1 MLETRLMASSPKTS
15 DAASRM
21 SWLRKGS
28 GGTPGTYNDPGTVA
42 KPPRRAAAGPRP
54 HIPPMEWQ
62 APAVVLDA
70 RPLGEG
76 AAVVSLLTEAHGR
89 HAGLARGGASR
100 AQAPVWQSGN
110 LVEARWV
117 ARLADQLGSLQ
128 GELVHPAAALAMED
142 PLALSLLSSACAVA
156 EGALPDREPHARA
169 FHGLVSLIARLQ
181 REGAASLLPDYVRW
195 EAELLAELGYGLD
208 LSRCA
213 LTGTHEELGH
223 VSPKSGR
230 AVSRAAAGP
239 WAGRLLPLPPFLLGS
254 QAPSGPA
261 EWLAGL
267 RLTGHF
273 LGKDAFGHQHKPLPN
288 ARDLLLDR
296 VAALANAEPTPPEK
310 GPDA

>member
-1 MLETRLMASSPKTS
+1 
-15 DAASRM
+15 
-21 SWLRKGS
+21 
-28 GGTPGTYNDPGTVA
+28 
-42 KPPRRAAAGPRP
+42 
-54 HIPPMEWQ
+54 MEWQ

-76 AAVVSLLTEAHGR
+76 GAVVSLLTEAHGR

-100 AQAPVWQSGN
+100 AQAPVWQAGN

-142 PLALSLLSSACAVA
+142 PLALALLSSACAVA
-156 EGALPDREPHARA
+156 EGALPDREPHART
-169 FHGLVSLIARLQ
+169 FHGLVSLIARL
-181 REGAASLLPDYVRW
+181 RAEGAAPLLPDYVRW

-208 LSRCA
+208 LARCA
-213 LTGTHEELGH
+213 VTGSREDLSH
-223 VSPKSGR
+223 VSPKTGR
-230 AVSRAAAGP
+230 VVSRPAAEP
-239 WAGRLLPLPPFLLGS
+239 WGGRLLPLPGFLLGS
-254 QAPSGPA
+254 QEPSGPE

-288 ARDLLLDR
+288 ARDLLLHR
-296 VAALANAEPTPPEK
+296 VAGLMAPEPGHPAP
-310 GPDA
+310 A